1 MHRKKMNRAG
11 FSVCDPAKKCRPL
24 HAEFPETPYALYR
37 GSSFQGHTVEK
48 VSQCLVLLPPFF
60 SDCKMIFEAMP
71 LHSYKKSKNMKRI
84 IKKL

>member
-11 FSVCDPAKKCRPL
+11 FSVRDPAKKCLPL

-37 GSSFQGHTVEK
+37 GSSFQGHTAEK

-60 SDCKMIFEAMP
+60 LIVK
-71 LHSYKKSKNMKRI
+71 
-84 IKKL
+84 